1 MFSNYFLNHW
11 LELNTLTNFSQ
22 WPQSHILSYII
33 NFTNLAYFIKNLNNP
48 DHSVNHLH
56 QKQAVTPE
64 SNTLISGQLRPW
76 ESALTCSP
84 QHQGPFT
91 LSTVLFT
98 LPVLGTKQV
107 TTLKTV
113 SLLWPYIPSR
123 RRCACAVAARGPL
136 HSINNN
142 ITRRISAVY
151 ADIITSSPTFENDA
165 PASLPTSTT
174 CTRFYFTYL
183 TIYMLIATLK
193 IPITLLHRHK
203 FYTTTLTFIKNIT

>member
-1 MFSNYFLNHW
+1 M
-11 LELNTLTNFSQ
+11 
-22 WPQSHILSYII
+22 
-33 NFTNLAYFIKNLNNP
+33 
-48 DHSVNHLH
+48 
-56 QKQAVTPE
+56 TPE
-64 SNTLISGQLRPW
+64 SNTLSSGQLRPW

-84 QHQGPFT
+84 QHLGPFT

-123 RRCACAVAARGPL
+123 RRRACAVAARGPL

-142 ITRRISAVY
+142 ITWRNRQFIR
-151 ADIITSSPTFENDA
+151 TSLHHPQLSRMMLLHHNQPV
-165 PASLPTSTT
+165 PHV
-174 CTRFYFTYL
+174 TRFYFTYL

-193 IPITLLHRHK
+193 IPITLLH
-203 FYTTTLTFIKNIT
+203 